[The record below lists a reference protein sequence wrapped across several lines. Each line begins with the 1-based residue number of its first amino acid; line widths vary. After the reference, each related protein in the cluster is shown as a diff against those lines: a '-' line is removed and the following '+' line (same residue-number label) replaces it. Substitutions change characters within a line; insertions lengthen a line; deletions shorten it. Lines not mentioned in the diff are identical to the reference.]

1 MFTIRRRFS
10 KERFIKWILTLFAFS
25 SLLFLFLIFLFILIE
40 GLPLFLKVGVK
51 PIVFGMKWAP
61 TKGFFGIFP
70 MIISSF
76 LVTLGALVIGAPLGL
91 ACAIYLAE
99 YSGSRMKMFLK
110 PALELLA
117 GIPSVVFGFLGVL
130 YIVPLIR
137 NYIGGSGFSL
147 LATSIILGVM
157 ILPTIISISFDALV
171 SVPRTFREGSLAMGA
186 TKWQTIYRVVIPAA
200 KSGILASFILGMGRA
215 IGETM
220 AVIMVAGN
228 ALKIPTSVLDPLRTL
243 TSNIALELAY
253 ATGDHRL
260 SLFSTGVVLLVIIM
274 ILNYIANFGI
284 KKKVLR

>member
-1 MFTIRRRFS
+1 MTRRS
-10 KERFIKWILTLFAFS
+10 ITKEHCVRWVLTTFAFS
-25 SLLFLFLIFLFILIE
+25 SLLFLFLIFAFILYE

-51 PIVFGMKWAP
+51 NIIFGFKWAP
-61 TKGFFGIFP
+61 TKGYFGIFP
-70 MIISSF
+70 MIVSSF
-76 LVTLGALVIGAPLGL
+76 LVTLGALVVGAPMGL
-91 ACAIYLAE
+91 ACAIYLSE
-99 YSGSRMKMFLK
+99 YSGRRVKMFLK

-117 GIPSVVFGFLGVL
+117 GIPSVVYGFLGVL

-137 NYIGGSGFSL
+137 DYLGGSGFSL
-147 LATSIILGVM
+147 LSTSIILGIM

-171 SVPRTFREGSLAMGA
+171 SVPKTYREGSLSMGA
-186 TKWQTIYRVVIPAA
+186 TKWQTIAKVVIPAA

-228 ALKIPTSVLDPLRTL
+228 ALKIPTSILDPLRTL

-253 ATGDHRL
+253 ATGDHRQ

-274 ILNYIANFGI
+274 LLNYIANFGI
-284 KKKVLR
+284 KRKVSK